1 MKQGEVWMTDFGNPS
16 GPEQAGQRP
25 AIILQ
30 DNLLNDAL
38 VTVIVV
44 PITTNLKRLLM
55 PATLRLDAGEGGL
68 PQESVVL
75 GYQVQVRGK
84 ARLLQKLGELSPER
98 LADVQDAVLTALGL

>member
-30 DNLLNDAL
+30 DNPLNDAL

-55 PATLRLDAGEGGL
+55 PATLRLHAGEGGL

-75 GYQVQVRGK
+75 GYQIQVRGK
-84 ARLLQKLGELSPER
+84 VRLLHKMGELSPER
-98 LADVQDAVLTALGL
+98 FAEVQDAVLTALGL